1 MVFPVSL
8 PYPLS
13 LVAVSSAISF
23 RLPPASIS
31 AAASSGSPLTSLS
44 IHRSLGL
51 TFHGLS
57 PLSINFLTPAVFAFF
72 RPLQFWVLTT
82 QPLFLPFRSSHFR
95 LTVAS
100 MLYPSALAFRFSIFR
115 SAWFPMLHFRL
126 PVLSSS
132 VCFLLPYPA
141 SLPQL
146 FHRCFPDLPVSFV
159 PFFSGLFHF
168 RSAFFRLLPFRFRLL
183 SLSALPFFLFPDLP
197 CSCLSGALPFLSS
210 RSPSPS
216 IPSGFPSVLSGSFTQ
231 DSVCFLSS
239 FPVSLPQPFHRC
251 SPSLSLQRFPLL
263 PLSFVRFRFRF
274 LTTQPLFLPF
284 NFFPFPPHSCF
295 LGVSVFLS
303 SHSFSPY
310 SLPGFPCILSGS
322 V

>member
-57 PLSINFLTPAVFAFF
+57 PLSVNFLTPAVFAFF

-100 MLYPSALAFRFSIFR
+100 MLYPSAFAFRFSIFR
-115 SAWFPMLHFRL
+115 STWFPMLHFRFS
-126 PVLSSS
+126 VLSFP
-132 VCFLLPYPA
+132 VCFLLPFPA

-146 FHRCFPDLPVSFV
+146 FHRCFPDLSGFFRPLLFQVFSTSVPLSFV
-159 PFFSGLFHF
+159 CFPSVSGY
-168 RSAFFRLLPFRFRLL
+168 SAFLL
-183 SLSALPFFLFPDLP
+183 SLSF
-197 CSCLSGALPFLSS
+197 STRICLAAAVPVRS
-210 RSPSPS
+210 RSFRPVR
-216 IPSGFPSVLSGSFTQ
+216 FPLLFRLVSHPF
-231 DSVCFLSS
+231 
-239 FPVSLPQPFHRC
+239 FPVSLLRILSVSFR
-251 SPSLSLQRFPLL
+251 PSLFHSRSRSTGARLCSHSGVFP
-263 PLSFVRFRFRF
+263 
-274 LTTQPLFLPF
+274 
-284 NFFPFPPHSCF
+284 CF
-295 LGVSVFLS
+295 HILS
-303 SHSFSPY
+303 SASA
-310 SLPGFPCILSGS
+310 LGF
-322 V
+322 